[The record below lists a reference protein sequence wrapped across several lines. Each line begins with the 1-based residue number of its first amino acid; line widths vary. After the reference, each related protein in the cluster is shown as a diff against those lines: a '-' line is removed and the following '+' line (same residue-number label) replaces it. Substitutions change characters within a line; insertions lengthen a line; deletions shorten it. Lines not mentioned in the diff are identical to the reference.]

1 MSDYNFLMESRLS
14 PEQFTV
20 IGLIS
25 RLAAE
30 QGLNLYLTGGAV
42 RDLTYGQ
49 QVVRDLDFIVEGPI
63 QRILRALPVADSRA
77 SARGARG
84 TGGEPPLTLEFQKL
98 NEHFGSAE
106 LLFSN
111 GVRAELGM
119 CHDEVYSRPGHPP
132 EVRPATV
139 FEDLKRRDF
148 AINAMAISLHPN
160 SRGLLLD
167 PTNGAGDI
175 ERHEIRALQSRGFVD
190 DPSRIYRLLRLGM
203 RLDFT
208 PDERTQRWLDA
219 AWEVDA
225 WQGLDPDQQA
235 RELASILHEDQ
246 PGRVLKMLSDR
257 KVLGGLDKKLASV
270 HLPYDRFA
278 RIRSVLQNAPGAD
291 PFVLNFH
298 CLVERLGA
306 DHKARLAKAIIGES
320 KAIKLALGLEQ
331 DAKKVERLLSGAKAN
346 LPSQVYAMLSP
357 QPQPVLFYL
366 LANAKSIKVQ
376 NRVKSFLFKFPQIH
390 ARLPRAELQA
400 TGVKAGPEFD
410 HILSQIFAL
419 QLDGKINSHPQL
431 MKEMRSLAGIKEPP
445 PPPPPPPPKKGKE
458 APHEPPAGHPRKK
471 GKEAAAPPV
480 VTHPHGGKGA
490 PAASPAATPSAV
502 AAKAAAKPPA
512 EGKAVRPSKPEAKS
526 QLVKAAKPA
535 AKRGP
540 KPRAPKA
547 APKPA
552 AKTKRAISVQA
563 VPRAGA
569 KRPTAKPKA
578 KPSAKGKAR
587 RAVKPSSKRHKKP
600 KKR

>member
-14 PEQFTV
+14 PEQFAV
-20 IGLIS
+20 LGLIS

-30 QGLNLYLTGGAV
+30 QGLNLYLAGGTV

-49 QVVRDLDFIVEGPI
+49 QVMRDLDFIVEGPI
-63 QRILRALPVADSRA
+63 QRILRALPLADSRA
-77 SARGARG
+77 SARTARG
-84 TGGEPPLTLEFQKL
+84 TGGELPLTLEYQKL

-111 GVRAELGM
+111 GVRAELAM
-119 CHDEVYSRPGHPP
+119 CREEIYSRPGQPP
-132 EVRPATV
+132 EVRPTTV

-175 ERHEIRALQSRGFVD
+175 ERREIRALQSRGFTD

-235 RELASILHEDQ
+235 RELAAILHEDQ

-257 KVLGGLDKKLASV
+257 KILSGLDKKLASV
-270 HLPYDRFA
+270 HFAYERFA

-298 CLVERLGA
+298 CLVEKLGA
-306 DHKARLAKAIIGES
+306 EHKTRLAKAIIGES

-331 DAKKVERLLSGAKAN
+331 DAKRLERLLAGAKAN
-346 LPSQVYAMLSP
+346 LPSQVYALLSP
-357 QPQPVLFYL
+357 QPQPLLFYL
-366 LANAKSIKVQ
+366 LANAKSVKVQ

-400 TGVKAGPEFD
+400 LGVIAGPEFD

-419 QLDGKINSHPQL
+419 QLDGKIKSHPQL
-431 MKEMRSLAGIKEPP
+431 MKEMRLLAGIKEPP
-445 PPPPPPPPKKGKE
+445 PPPPPPPPKKGRE
-458 APHEPPAGHPRKK
+458 APHEAAAAHPRKK
-471 GKEAAAPPV
+471 GREAGAAPTAAHPHAGKEATPAAPPV
-480 VTHPHGGKGA
+480 A
-490 PAASPAATPSAV
+490 PSAPPPKADAKSS
-502 AAKAAAKPPA
+502 AAKAAVKPPA
-512 EGKAVRPSKPEAKS
+512 KAKP
-526 QLVKAAKPA
+526 VKAAKPA
-535 AKRGP
+535 P
-540 KPRAPKA
+540 KPSTDRS
-547 APKPA
+547 A
-552 AKTKRAISVQA
+552 AKT
-563 VPRAGA
+563 A
-569 KRPTAKPKA
+569 KKPTAKAKARKVA
-578 KPSAKGKAR
+578 KPAR
-587 RAVKPSSKRHKKP
+587 EPAKKP